1 MILLQRSRHHQN
13 IQTLTTEVFKV
24 MKSICLPIMETF
36 FDFREADTTSEN
48 SKKWDSEKLQLSD
61 IVSKQLFTALLNY
74 GLLFLQI

>member
-36 FDFREADTTSEN
+36 FDFRETDTTSEN
-48 SKKWDSEKLQLSD
+48 SKKRDSEKLQLSD
-61 IVSKQLFTALLNY
+61 MVSKQLFTALLNY

>member
-36 FDFREADTTSEN
+36 FDFRETDTTSEN

-61 IVSKQLFTALLNY
+61 MVSKQLFTALLNY

>member
-36 FDFREADTTSEN
+36 FDFRETDTTSEN
-48 SKKWDSEKLQLSD
+48 SKKRDSEKLQLSD
-61 IVSKQLFTALLNY
+61 MISKQLFTALLNY

>member
-36 FDFREADTTSEN
+36 FDFRETDTTSEN